1 MTYTN
6 YVNKEGMILN
16 GTESTSAGASQSS
29 IVYKAN
35 IVVTG
40 DHTGSLTANATINK
54 LTRSI
59 TGTISSTLDGN
70 TQVLLDPTKVI
81 NDQLS
86 A

>member
-1 MTYTN
+1 M
-6 YVNKEGMILN
+6 
-16 GTESTSAGASQSS
+16 
-29 IVYKAN
+29 YKAN

-54 LTRSI
+54 LTTTI

-81 NDQLS
+81 DDQLS